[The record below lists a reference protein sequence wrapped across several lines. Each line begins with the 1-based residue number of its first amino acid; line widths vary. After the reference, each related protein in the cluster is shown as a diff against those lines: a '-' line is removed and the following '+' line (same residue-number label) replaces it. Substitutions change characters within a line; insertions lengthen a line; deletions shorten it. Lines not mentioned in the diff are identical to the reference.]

1 MLPARDELT
10 LVITLILCSTAL
22 FLRGQSSESL
32 RNQLVGTWR
41 FVSSTPRLADGTTRP
56 DPQTG
61 PKGIGYLIYTKT
73 GPVCV
78 VVGNSERARWQSPQ
92 APTDGEVRNALDGF
106 TAYAGTFQVNE
117 AERSVVHH
125 IEIDRV
131 PNSVGAE
138 RKRFCSLTGNR
149 LTLKAA
155 PPLPAGVQEWTIVW
169 ERVGE

>member
-1 MLPARDELT
+1 MKKGF
-10 LVITLILCSTAL
+10 VITLMFCSTGL
-22 FLRGQSSESL
+22 FLRGQGSESL
-32 RNQLVGTWR
+32 RNQFVGTWR
-41 FVSSTPRLADGTTRP
+41 FVSSTQRLADGTTRP

-61 PKGIGYLIYTKT
+61 LKGIGYLIYTKT
-73 GPVCV
+73 GQVCV
-78 VVGNSERARWQSPQ
+78 VVGNSERPRWSTPQ
-92 APTDGEVRNALDGF
+92 APTDGEVRNAFDGF
-106 TAYAGTFQVNE
+106 TAYAGTFQVNQ

-138 RKRFCSLTGNR
+138 RKRFCSITGNR

>member
-1 MLPARDELT
+1 MKRAFVIALT
-10 LVITLILCSTAL
+10 FCGAAL
-22 FLRGQSSESL
+22 LLRCQSQPSL
-32 RNQLVGTWR
+32 RNQLEGTWR
-41 FVSSTPRLADGTTRP
+41 FVSSTQHLADGTTRP

-73 GPVCV
+73 GQVCV
-78 VVGNSERARWQSPQ
+78 VVGNSERPRWQSPQ
-92 APTDGEVRNALDGF
+92 APTDGEVRNGSDGF

-117 AERSVVHH
+117 TERSVVHH
-125 IEIDRV
+125 IEMDRV

-138 RKRFCSLTGNR
+138 RKRYCFVNGKR
-149 LTLKAA
+149 LTLRAA

>member
-1 MLPARDELT
+1 MKKAFIIALT
-10 LVITLILCSTAL
+10 FCSAAL
-22 FLRGQSSESL
+22 FLRGQNTDLL

-41 FVSSTPRLADGTTRP
+41 FVSSSQRLVDGTTRP

-61 PKGIGYLIYTKT
+61 PKGVGYLIYTKP
-73 GPVCV
+73 GQVCV
-78 VVGNSERARWQSPQ
+78 VVGNSERPRWQTPQ
-92 APTDGEVRNALDGF
+92 APTDGEVRTAFDGF

-117 AERSVVHH
+117 TERSVVHH

-138 RKRFCSLTGNR
+138 RKRFCSLNGNR

-155 PPLPAGVQEWTIVW
+155 PPLPVGVQEWTIVW
-169 ERVGE
+169 ERVRE

>member
-1 MLPARDELT
+1 MKRA
-10 LVITLILCSTAL
+10 LVITLMFCGTAL
-22 FLRGQSSESL
+22 FLGGQSSESL
-32 RNQLVGTWR
+32 RNQLMGTWR
-41 FVSSTPRLADGTTRP
+41 FVSSTQRLADGTTRP

-73 GPVCV
+73 GQVCV
-78 VVGNSERARWQSPQ
+78 VVGNSERPRWSSPQ
-92 APTDGEVRNALDGF
+92 APTDAEARNALDGL
-106 TAYAGTFQVNE
+106 TAYAGTFQVNQ

-138 RKRFCSLTGNR
+138 RKRFCSITGNR

-169 ERVGE
+169 QRVGE

>member
-1 MLPARDELT
+1 MKKTFLMT
-10 LVITLILCSTAL
+10 LSLCCAAL
-22 FLRGQSSESL
+22 FLRGQDRDSL

-41 FVSSTPRLADGTTRP
+41 FVSSTQRLADGTTRP
-56 DPQTG
+56 DVQTG
-61 PKGIGYLIYTKT
+61 RDGVGYLIYTQT
-73 GPVCV
+73 GQVCV
-78 VVGNSERARWQSPQ
+78 VVGNSERPRWKSLA
-92 APTDGEVRNALDGF
+92 APTEAEVRSAFDGL

-117 AERSVVHH
+117 AEHSVVHH

-138 RKRFCSLTGNR
+138 RKRFCTISGGR

-169 ERVGE
+169 ERVGG

>member
-1 MLPARDELT
+1 MKRAFVIALT
-10 LVITLILCSTAL
+10 LCTAVVL
-22 FLRGQSSESL
+22 LWGQKADLL

-41 FVSSTPRLADGTTRP
+41 FVSSTQRLADGTTRP

-61 PKGIGYLIYTKT
+61 PKGLGYLIYTKS
-73 GPVCV
+73 GQVCV
-78 VVGNSERARWQSPQ
+78 VVGNSERPRWQSPQ
-92 APTDGEVRNALDGF
+92 APTDGEVRNAFEGF

-117 AERSVVHH
+117 TERAVVHH
-125 IEIDRV
+125 IEIDRI

-138 RKRFCSLTGNR
+138 RKRFCSLIGNR
-149 LTLKAA
+149 LTLRAA

>member
-1 MLPARDELT
+1 MKKAFVIALT
-10 LVITLILCSTAL
+10 LCAAVV
-22 FLRGQSSESL
+22 FLRGLDPDLL

-41 FVSSTPRLADGTTRP
+41 FVSSTQRLADGTTRP

-61 PKGIGYLIYTKT
+61 PKGVGYLIYTKT
-73 GPVCV
+73 GQVCV
-78 VVGNSERARWQSPQ
+78 VVGNSERPRWQSPQ
-92 APTDGEVRNALDGF
+92 TPTEGEVRNAFDGF

-138 RKRFCSLTGNR
+138 RKRFCSLAGNR

-155 PPLPAGVQEWTIVW
+155 PPLPAGVQEWSIVW
-169 ERVGE
+169 ERVGD

>member
-1 MLPARDELT
+1 MKKAFVIALT
-10 LVITLILCSTAL
+10 FCAAAVI
-22 FLRGQSSESL
+22 LRGQSSESL

-41 FVSSTPRLADGTTRP
+41 FVSSTQRLADGTTRP

-61 PKGIGYLIYTKT
+61 PKGLGYLIYTKS
-73 GPVCV
+73 GQVCV
-78 VVGNSERARWQSPQ
+78 VVGNSERPRWSSPQ
-92 APTDGEVRNALDGF
+92 APTDAEARNALDGL
-106 TAYAGTFQVNE
+106 TAYAGTFQVNQ

-138 RKRFCSLTGNR
+138 RKRFCSITGNR
-149 LTLKAA
+149 LTLRAA